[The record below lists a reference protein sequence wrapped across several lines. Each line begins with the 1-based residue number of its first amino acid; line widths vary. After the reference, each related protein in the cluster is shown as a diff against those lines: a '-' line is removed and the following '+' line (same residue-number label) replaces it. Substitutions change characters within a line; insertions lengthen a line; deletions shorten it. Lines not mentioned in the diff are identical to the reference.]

1 MIFNPKI
8 LVLKKKKKKVPELKP
23 KHFNY
28 FKSTKGYG

>member
-8 LVLKKKKKKVPELKP
+8 LVLKKKKKVPELKP